1 MVAKKLTPSR
11 KSRGTEK
18 DLGGRPPRDADTLR
32 TERLVLRVH
41 PDFLATLSERA
52 EELRMT
58 RSRYV
63 EELLRGVLALDPRNP
78 RFDRN
83 GKIDPAAPTAA
94 QLQMRNPIHYLNLMA
109 ASGGLQAN
117 FFPQASGFVRTAEQ
131 HEEPNEEPEYNP
143 KPPKFKK

>member
-1 MVAKKLTPSR
+1 MVDRKLKPSR

-41 PDFLATLSERA
+41 PDFLDVLTERA
-52 EELRMT
+52 EEQRMT

-63 EELLRGVLALDPRNP
+63 EELLRGILALDPRNP

-83 GKIDPAAPTAA
+83 GKIDPNAPTAA
-94 QLQMRNPIHYLNLMA
+94 QLQLRNPLHYLQMA
-109 ASGGLQAN
+109 AAAGGMQAG
-117 FFPQASGFVRTAEQ
+117 FFPQPGQFV
-131 HEEPNEEPEYNP
+131 HPPGYEP
-143 KPPKFKK
+143 PPPDENDPLPARFKKK